1 VTLKQVQQV
10 VRIGGNSLIA
20 LGANLPSD
28 AGPPAATLLAA
39 VEALIGVDIRLVVL
53 SRLFAT
59 PCLPAGAGPDFVNA
73 AAVLDTALPP
83 QALLQRLHAVEARFG
98 RRRDERWAAR
108 TLDLDLIAQG
118 DAVLPDAATW
128 AEWAGLPAL
137 DRMARAPDRLI
148 LPHPRLAERAFV
160 LVPLAE
166 VAPDWRHPV
175 TGRSVLQMRDA
186 LPAAELAAV
195 RPLGDGQGASP
206 RL

>member
-1 VTLKQVQQV
+1 MTLKQVQQV